1 MNDDLAWVR
10 PASDG
15 LGQHAVLPLP
25 QTGGRTQR
33 DRKPGSMLRGMHFQ
47 VPGLGRRVS
56 GSGVQVRV
64 QAPGLIPAP
73 APAPVPEPVAET

>member
-10 PASDG
+10 PRSDG

-33 DRKPGSMLRGMHFQ
+33 ETGNREVCCAECVFRS
-47 VPGLGRRVS
+47 RVS
-56 GSGVQVRV
+56 AVGYLVQVFRFGCRPR
-64 QAPGLIPAP
+64 A
-73 APAPVPEPVAET
+73 